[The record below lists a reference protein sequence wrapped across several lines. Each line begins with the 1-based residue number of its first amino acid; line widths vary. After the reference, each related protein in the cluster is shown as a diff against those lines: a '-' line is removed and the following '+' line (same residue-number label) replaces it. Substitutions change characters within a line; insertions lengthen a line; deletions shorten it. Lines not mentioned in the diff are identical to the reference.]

1 MPYRLSPGAQRRLQH
16 FAKIAREFHVG
27 PTGETTVVN
36 ERYRNPFT
44 DPQITRDHI
53 ELLRSPER
61 TRERDL
67 RHAASLLKLDMI
79 GQPSA
84 SLQPSAK
91 SSRSPLL
98 GLAGLAGLTGAAAGG
113 HHLYKQHQREKLMKR
128 LAMGGAALAG
138 GGLLARHL
146 MNRDDE

>member
-27 PTGETTVVN
+27 PTGEATVVN
-36 ERYRNPFT
+36 ERYFNPFT
-44 DPQITRDHI
+44 ATRVTRDQ
-53 ELLRSPER
+53 LER
-61 TRERDL
+61 ARERIRDQDL
-67 RHAASLLKLDMI
+67 GHVASLLKLDMI

-91 SSRSPLL
+91 SSRNPLL
-98 GLAGLAGLTGAAAGG
+98 GLAGLAGVAGAAAGG